1 MNIKHKSQ
9 IEGLDD
15 DLQAFDII
23 EDIRWNE
30 IGKTAVLSYYAWI
43 DFQWAIYDFKQ
54 FIEYLTR

>member
-23 EDIRWNE
+23 EDIRWIE
-30 IGKTAVLSYYAWI
+30 VGRIISLSYIAWI
-43 DFQWAIYDFKQ
+43 YFQWAIYDFKQ

>member
-23 EDIRWNE
+23 EDIRWIE
-30 IGKTAVLSYYAWI
+30 VGRIIRLSYIAWI
-43 DFQWAIYDFKQ
+43 YFQWAIYDFKQ

>member
-1 MNIKHKSQ
+1 MNIKRKSQ

-23 EDIRWNE
+23 EDIRWIE
-30 IGKTAVLSYYAWI
+30 VGRIISLSYIAWI
-43 DFQWAIYDFKQ
+43 YFQWAIYDFKQ